1 MEKSESIAFVMEDYC
16 SELCNVLQ
24 TNGYTVTLG
33 WKLVGGSK
41 DKCLL

>member
-33 WKLVGGSK
+33 WKQWEEVK
-41 DKCLL
+41 IR